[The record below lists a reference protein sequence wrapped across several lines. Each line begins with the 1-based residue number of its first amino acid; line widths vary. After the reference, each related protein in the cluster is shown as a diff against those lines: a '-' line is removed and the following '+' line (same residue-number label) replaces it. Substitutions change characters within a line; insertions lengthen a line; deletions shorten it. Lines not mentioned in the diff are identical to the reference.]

1 MTGAAQRTGLSF
13 PGASDGMK
21 LLGELGI
28 VRELTSKQRNRAFA
42 QDRYLAL
49 LGEGT

>member
-1 MTGAAQRTGLSF
+1 
-13 PGASDGMK
+13 MK

-28 VRELTSKQRNRAFA
+28 VRELTGKQRNRAFA
-42 QDRYLAL
+42 HDRYLAL